1 MTKYMTAS
9 EAYRKANDQVSFSA
23 GWLSKANDK
32 TIAKLAIE
40 LDALADY
47 FEANPERWT
56 KGAMRSGD
64 KVCSVGLFRATMRKA
79 AGINNFVRPA
89 EVDRVVGTDF
99 IISLNDSSIGA
110 DYHGAYYRYMGPKNI
125 VRTYRQVAA
134 GLRQM
139 IDARQAAKYAGV
151 SFRSNDVEALFAKRL
166 EAAARKAEWNKVHKA
181 QRKPTPK
188 GEGWDA
194 EHQLGTVKAKTAKK
208 GSK

>member
-9 EAYRKANDQVSFSA
+9 EAYRKAQNEISYSA
-23 GWLSKANDK
+23 GWLSKATDK

-56 KGAMRSGD
+56 KGALRHDD
-64 KVCSVGLFRATMRKA
+64 KVCSVGLFNASVRKA
-79 AGINNFVRPA
+79 AGITNFVRPA
-89 EVDRVVGTDF
+89 AVDRMVGTNF
-99 IISLNDSSIGA
+99 IISLNDASLLA
-110 DYHGAYYRYMGPKNI
+110 TCPTWRYMGPKNI
-125 VRTYRQVAA
+125 ARTYRQVAA
-134 GLRQM
+134 GLRQL
-139 IDARQAAKYAGV
+139 IDARAAARYAGV
-151 SFRSNDVEALFAKRL
+151 PFKSDDVTALFNKRL
-166 EAAARKAEWNKVHKA
+166 EAAARKAEWNRVHKA

-194 EHQLGTVKAKTAKK
+194 EHQLGTVKATAKK

>member
-9 EAYRKANDQVSFSA
+9 EAYRKANDHISYSA
-23 GWLSKANDK
+23 GWLSKSPDK

-40 LDALADY
+40 LDTLADY
-47 FEANPERWT
+47 FEANPKRWT
-56 KGAMRSGD
+56 KGALRSGD
-64 KVCSVGLFRATMRKA
+64 KVCSVGLFRADMRKA

-89 EVDRVVGTDF
+89 EVDRMVGTQF
-99 IISLNDSSIGA
+99 IIGLNDANAWDGGQHLA
-110 DYHGAYYRYMGPKNI
+110 WMGPKNI
-125 VRTYRQVAA
+125 VRTYRQVAS

-151 SFRSNDVEALFAKRL
+151 SFKSNDVEALFAKRL